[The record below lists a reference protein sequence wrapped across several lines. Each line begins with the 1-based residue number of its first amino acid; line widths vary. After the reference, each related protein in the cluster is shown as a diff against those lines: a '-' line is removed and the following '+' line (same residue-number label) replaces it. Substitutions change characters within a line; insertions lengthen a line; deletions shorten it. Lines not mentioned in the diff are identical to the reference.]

1 MSSEWGIALMTT
13 IQELDPRE
21 PSVDATTTT
30 PPGTEPAGVSPG
42 TIGRDGVL
50 TVSGMGSL
58 LDADHLPA
66 TNGRMAICRRCGAHT
81 DGPEGRQHVPG
92 LRQLARYDEWLR
104 AQSRSRHVARVSA
117 LVSR

>member
-1 MSSEWGIALMTT
+1 MTMT
-13 IQELDPRE
+13 QELDPSE
-21 PSVDATTTT
+21 PSVDATTLT
-30 PPGTEPAGVSPG
+30 PPGTGPAEISPG

-50 TVSGMGSL
+50 TVSAMGSL

-92 LRQLARYDEWLR
+92 LRRLARYDDWLR
-104 AQSRSRHVARVSA
+104 AQSRTRHVARANA